1 MKKRLIGALGVA
13 VIALAGW
20 YWTQVQPS
28 KNPVSA
34 SAAGTSS
41 VVSAAPMV
49 EVMVPAEFSTQ
60 AGQGETYY
68 NAVCASCHGANAAGQ
83 DGIAPPLVH
92 RIYEPSHHGDAAFFL
107 AARNGVRAH
116 HWKFGNM
123 PAVEQPLTDSELGAI
138 VAYVRELQRA
148 NGIN

>member
-1 MKKRLIGALGVA
+1 MNKGLTGILVVA
-13 VIALAGW
+13 ITAAAGW
-20 YWTQVQPS
+20 YWAEGRATQEPAVVVAP
-28 KNPVSA
+28 
-34 SAAGTSS
+34 GTS
-41 VVSAAPMV
+41 SAAPMV
-49 EVMVPAEFSTQ
+49 EVMLPAEFSAQ

-123 PAVEQPLTDSELGAI
+123 PAVEQPLTDAELGAI